1 MVDGE
6 LLSMIDAR
14 CKVARPTHNT
24 LDFGGI
30 ALAIV
35 GDPQQ
40 IPPISPKVS
49 IWTKGPAGAKGATAR
64 NNNADHSLYMTTWH
78 CVVLPGSR
86 RLQQDAPDYEGFKGI
101 LDELANDGTLSSDN
115 VTLLT
120 SRCSEKSLRNTL
132 GNEEFRKRF
141 ESEGTVGYFQ
151 TNEDRMKFNL
161 DRMQALGNPLFCCK
175 RRKVSGPGKSD
186 CTAIP
191 QNFWGCVGAIVA
203 CTANINQG
211 VGILNGSMGVIR
223 DVIYADGENGI
234 DHLPTGI
241 VIDFEDYRGPSFFAE
256 QDRATWVV
264 LPRRVQRSNDEKCM
278 VEGFPLQL
286 AFGCTAHKAQGQTN
300 KCGAIVDLGPKEYSL
315 GATYVML
322 SRVTEM
328 QCLMLKI
335 IPTQER
341 FANPLKELLQK
352 RKAEQ
357 KRLKVLYKKAME
369 YMRKCTP
376 PLLRP

>member
-1 MVDGE
+1 MS
-6 LLSMIDAR
+6 LS
-14 CKVARPTHNT
+14 
-24 LDFGGI
+24 
-30 ALAIV
+30 
-35 GDPQQ
+35 
-40 IPPISPKVS
+40 
-49 IWTKGPAGAKGATAR
+49 
-64 NNNADHSLYMTTWH
+64 
-78 CVVLPGSR
+78 
-86 RLQQDAPDYEGFKGI
+86 
-101 LDELANDGTLSSDN
+101 
-115 VTLLT
+115 
-120 SRCSEKSLRNTL
+120 
-132 GNEEFRKRF
+132 

-151 TNEDRMKFNL
+151 TNEDRMQYNL
-161 DRMQALGNPLFCCK
+161 ARMQALNKPLFCCK
-175 RRKVSGPGKSD
+175 RRKVSGVGQLD

-203 CTANINQG
+203 CTVNINQG

-223 DVIYADGENGI
+223 DVIYATGENGV

-241 VIDFEDYRGPSFFAE
+241 VVDFEDYRGPRFFAE
-256 QDRATWVV
+256 DSRDTWVV

-328 QCLMLKI
+328 QRLMLKS

-341 FANPLKELLQK
+341 FANPLKEPLQK
-352 RKAEQ
+352 RKTEQ
-357 KRLKVLYKKAME
+357 NRLKALYKKTME
-369 YMRKCTP
+369 YMKKNDL
-376 PLLRP
+376 PL